1 MKISRID
8 CFPLKITT
16 PQAYLGGEVK
26 ASDSSDYYYR
36 PEYRCV
42 YSRKM
47 ETCLVKIT
55 TDSGHVGWGE
65 ALAPVVPQVIAELI
79 TQLFAPLLTGQSP
92 FASQV
97 LNARMYDAMRDRGHI
112 TGYHIDALA
121 AVDIALWDLKGQILN
136 QPVYQLLGG
145 AFREQIP
152 CYVSGLP
159 EPDLPA
165 RCALALRWQQKGFN
179 AIKLAL
185 GYGVQQD
192 IENVRAIRD
201 ALGPQASLFLDAHWN
216 YSVAQAAE
224 LANALHPLGVGFLEA
239 PLLPEDIAGHREL
252 RAKSPLPI
260 ALGETERTRYQFKPF
275 IEQRAMDIVQPDVG
289 RTGITELMHI
299 ASLAQTW
306 NLQVAPHLS
315 VGLGPCIA
323 ASIHVAAA
331 LPNLFMLEY
340 QPPVFELANQ
350 LLDTPLVC
358 EAGHYTLPQGA
369 GLGIAINEARVRE
382 SVMGVTC

>member
-26 ASDSSDYYYR
+26 ASDSDYYYR

-121 AVDIALWDLKGQILN
+121 AVDIALWDLKGQILD

-201 ALGPQASLFLDAHWN
+201 ALGPHASLFLDAHWN

-260 ALGETERTRYQFKPF
+260 ALGETERTRYQFRPF

-340 QPPVFELANQ
+340 QPPVFALANQ

-369 GLGIAINEARVRE
+369 GLGIAVNEARVRD

>member
-1 MKISRID
+1 MKISQID
-8 CFPLKITT
+8 CFPLKIT
-16 PQAYLGGEVK
+16 PQQVYLGGESQEHD
-26 ASDSSDYYYR
+26 ADYYYR

-79 TQLFAPLLTGQSP
+79 THLFAPLLKGQSP
-92 FASQV
+92 LASQV
-97 LNARMYDAMRDRGHI
+97 LNSRMYDAMRDRGHI

-121 AVDIALWDLKGQILN
+121 AVDIALWDLKGQILE

-145 AFREQIP
+145 AYRESVP

-165 RCALALRWQQKGFN
+165 RCALAKRWQEKGFN
-179 AIKLAL
+179 AVKLAL
-185 GYGVQQD
+185 GYGVRED
-192 IENVRAIRD
+192 IDNVRAIRET
-201 ALGPQASLFLDAHWN
+201 LGDEAKIFLDAHWN

-224 LANALHPLGVGFLEA
+224 LANALHPLGLGFLEA

-275 IEQRAMDIVQPDVG
+275 IEQRAVDILQPDVG
-289 RTGITELMHI
+289 RTGISELMHI
-299 ASLAQTW
+299 ASLAETW

-340 QPPVFELANQ
+340 QPPVFAIANQ
-350 LLDTPLVC
+350 LLNTPLVC
-358 EAGHYTLPQGA
+358 EQGHYALPQGT
-369 GLGIAINEARVRE
+369 GLGISINEEKVRA
-382 SVMGVTC
+382 SVMGATC

>member
-26 ASDSSDYYYR
+26 ASDSDYYYR
-36 PEYRCV
+36 AEYRCV

-145 AFREQIP
+145 AFRDQIP

>member
-26 ASDSSDYYYR
+26 ASDSDYYYR

-350 LLDTPLVC
+350 FLDTPLVC

>member
-26 ASDSSDYYYR
+26 ASDSDYYYR

-201 ALGPQASLFLDAHWN
+201 ALGPQVSLFLDAHWN

-260 ALGETERTRYQFKPF
+260 ALGETERTRYQFRPF

>member
-26 ASDSSDYYYR
+26 ASDSDYYYR

-260 ALGETERTRYQFKPF
+260 ALGETERTRYQFRPF

-350 LLDTPLVC
+350 LLVTPLVC

>member
-1 MKISRID
+1 MKISQVE
-8 CFPLKITT
+8 CFPLRIT
-16 PQAYLGGEVK
+16 PQQAYLGGSVSEEQ
-26 ASDSSDYYYR
+26 ADYYYR

-55 TDSGHVGWGE
+55 TDDGQVGWGE

-79 TQLFAPLLTGQSP
+79 THLFAPLLKGQSP
-92 FASQV
+92 FSSAV
-97 LNARMYDAMRDRGHI
+97 LNSQMYDAMRDRGHI

-121 AVDIALWDLKGQILN
+121 AVDIALWDLKGNILGL
-136 QPVYQLLGG
+136 PVYQLLGG
-145 AFREQIP
+145 AYRDTIP

-159 EPDLPA
+159 EPDLAA
-165 RCALALRWQQKGFN
+165 RCALAKRWQEKGFT
-179 AIKLAL
+179 AVKLAL
-185 GYGVQQD
+185 GYGVKED
-192 IENVRAIRD
+192 IKNVRAIRETLGED
-201 ALGPQASLFLDAHWN
+201 ARIFLDAHWN

-224 LANALHPLGVGFLEA
+224 LANALHPLGLGFLEA

-252 RAKSPLPI
+252 RAKSPIPV

-275 IEQRAMDIVQPDVG
+275 IEQRAADILQPDVG
-289 RTGITELMHI
+289 RTGISELMHI
-299 ASLAQTW
+299 AALAETW

-331 LPNLFMLEY
+331 IPNLFMLEY
-340 QPPVFELANQ
+340 QPPVFAIANQ
-350 LLDTPLVC
+350 LLNTPLVC
-358 EAGHYTLPQGA
+358 EQGHYQLPQTA
-369 GLGIAINEARVRE
+369 GLGIEINEDRVRE
-382 SVMGVTC
+382 SVMGATC

>member
-26 ASDSSDYYYR
+26 ASDSDYYYR

-382 SVMGVTC
+382 SVKGVTC

>member
-26 ASDSSDYYYR
+26 ASDSDYYYR

-65 ALAPVVPQVIAELI
+65 ALAPVVPQVIAEII

-201 ALGPQASLFLDAHWN
+201 ALGTQASLFLDAHWN

-260 ALGETERTRYQFKPF
+260 ALGETERTRYQFRPF

>member
-26 ASDSSDYYYR
+26 ASDSDYYYR

-65 ALAPVVPQVIAELI
+65 ALAPVVPQVIAEII
-79 TQLFAPLLTGQSP
+79 TQLFAPLLTSQSP

-145 AFREQIP
+145 AFRDQIP

-260 ALGETERTRYQFKPF
+260 ALGETERTCYQFRPF

>member
-26 ASDSSDYYYR
+26 ASDSDYYYR

-145 AFREQIP
+145 AFRDQIP

-201 ALGPQASLFLDAHWN
+201 ILGPQASLFLDAHWN

-350 LLDTPLVC
+350 LLDAPLVC

>member
-26 ASDSSDYYYR
+26 ASDSDYYYR

-145 AFREQIP
+145 AFRDQIP

-201 ALGPQASLFLDAHWN
+201 TLGPQASLFLDAHWN